1 MFFTL
6 ESFDIIKPCTLLEPF
21 IKYYWIL
28 DYENNLVEPIRVIP
42 YGCVQFTLYLGG
54 KINSLGSNNDS
65 SYKDQAVV
73 TGQIS
78 SYFDVVP
85 QGKIRLITIV
95 FKPFGAKPFFDFPIS
110 EIKNNIIPIKDI
122 NNSDWLDLEK
132 RLSDCKDN
140 KSIIA
145 CLEENLLVKLKKNN
159 LFNSYFNINYDRVL
173 SAIGRI
179 ESSKGCVNIKELSS
193 LVCLSDKQFNRIFAD
208 YVGINPKHFL
218 RIVRYQS
225 VLLKLQN
232 SNLSDYKDIDLHDLV
247 YDFGYYDQS
256 HLINNFKEFTGYT
269 PREYISLFSP
279 CSEYFSNL

>member
-1 MFFTL
+1 M

-54 KINSLGSNNDS
+54 KINSLGSNSDS

-122 NNSDWLDLEK
+122 NNSDWLLLEK
-132 RLSDCKDN
+132 KLSDCKDN